1 MWIPNEFAGRTGS
14 ESIAADVA
22 TVTLGLAN
30 MKTTWQRQTR
40 AEVQRLIDNIS
51 LRAQMNMFYLPE
63 GWLAGSRR
71 RAAEMT
77 GKQCLKSLNFAMNSS

>member
-1 MWIPNEFAGRTGS
+1 
-14 ESIAADVA
+14 
-22 TVTLGLAN
+22 LAYEDYLA
-30 MKTTWQRQTR
+30 